1 MRGVDVL
8 SEDFR
13 ARCKVI
19 RHVMCCSWRKA
30 VSTAIREYESKG
42 WTVSRLSRDGHEHSS
57 IKDGDK

>member
-1 MRGVDVL
+1 MEGIDVS
-8 SEDFR
+8 SENFR

-19 RHVMCCSWRKA
+19 RDVMQCSWRKA

-42 WTVSRLSRDGHEHSS
+42 WTVSRLSRDGHEHSG